1 MKNEV
6 IITAKTVDEAMAQ
19 ARRDYSS
26 SDNELAFEILEM
38 PKKGFLGLGSTPAKV
53 KVTITKAMGDVD
65 LSDLVS
71 SIRNMKVSTDFGGE
85 DEKPQKQEKGK
96 QSHQNGK
103 PQQNKNQNQNKPQKP
118 QNNNP
123 NNNHNNNTSKPQ
135 PQPKAAAP
143 VKEEKPA
150 VNENDLPAALR
161 RPANKPQ
168 NNKQNNK
175 KPQKK
180 ERPAQAERPGE
191 EKKKDLLSAVMGI
204 KAPETPA
211 DSPAVTVTPVHV
223 GKKKQEKKQSPVKQ
237 EAPAPAP
244 EKKKEKAPREEKP
257 HVEFVTPEE
266 MDYALNFMGTLL
278 RNMELSATARAEEAP
293 ADLTVPEGMVYAKI
307 VIEGDDTGILIG
319 HHGDTLDAIQYLAN
333 LCASRNSGNGK
344 REFVKIVVDIENYR
358 AKREET
364 LRALARRM
372 SAKAIKYKRNFVLE
386 PMNPYERRIIH
397 SEVQGIESVST
408 HSVGSDENRKI
419 VITYEG
425 ADKVSHSRK
434 NRDKKRGEKKASA
447 NNLPKLSREEIEARE
462 KDLAEYRAEQKN
474 VLKPVRAKS
483 IDEIRIDLSEDST
496 LTFGSIGVDEGV
508 ETDNDPIEK
517 IAAEAEAEVENLREF

>member
-19 ARRDYSS
+19 ARRDYGSS
-26 SDNELAFEILEM
+26 ENELAFEILEM
-38 PKKGFLGLGSTPAKV
+38 PKKGFLGFGSTPAKV
-53 KVTITKAMGDVD
+53 KVSITKALGDVD

-71 SIRNMKVSTDFGGE
+71 SIRNMKITTDRGGE
-85 DEKPQKQEKGK
+85 EEKKPQRQEKGK
-96 QSHQNGK
+96 HNHQSGK
-103 PQQNKNQNQNKPQKP
+103 PQQQNKQQNQNQNKQQQKP
-118 QNNNP
+118 Q
-123 NNNHNNNTSKPQ
+123 Q
-135 PQPKAAAP
+135 QPKAAPAV

-161 RPANKPQ
+161 RPENKNQ
-168 NNKQNNK
+168 NKQQSNK

-180 ERPAQAERPGE
+180 ERPAQTQRPGE
-191 EKKKDLLSAVMGI
+191 EKKQDLLSAVMGI
-204 KAPETPA
+204 KAPEAPA
-211 DSPAVTVTPVHV
+211 NAPAVTVTPVHV
-223 GKKKQEKKQSPVKQ
+223 EKKKPQKQQNPVKQ
-237 EAPAPAP
+237 EAPVPAP

-266 MDYALNFMGTLL
+266 MNFALDFTNTLL
-278 RNMELSATARAEEAP
+278 KNMELSATAKAEPAP

-333 LCASRNSGNGK
+333 LCASRNSGSGK

-397 SEVQGIESVST
+397 SEVQGMENVST

-425 ADKVSHSRK
+425 PDKVNHSRK
-434 NRDKKRGEKKASA
+434 SRDKKK
-447 NNLPKLSREEIEARE
+447 NNQPRHQLPKLSREEIEARE
-462 KDLAEYRAEQKN
+462 KDLAEYRAERETAQ
-474 VLKPVRAKS
+474 KPVRAKS
-483 IDEIRIDLSEDST
+483 IDDIRIDLSEDST
-496 LTFGSIGVDEGV
+496 LTFGSIGKD
-508 ETDNDPIEK
+508 
-517 IAAEAEAEVENLREF
+517 EAEENLREF

>member
-19 ARRDYSS
+19 ARRQYGSS
-26 SDNELAFEILEM
+26 ENELAFEILEM
-38 PKKGFLGLGSTPAKV
+38 PKKGFLGFGSTPAKV
-53 KVTITKAMGDVD
+53 KVTITKALGDVD

-71 SIRNMKVSTDFGGE
+71 SIRNMKITTDRVGE
-85 DEKPQKQEKGK
+85 EEKKPQKQENKNK
-96 QSHQNGK
+96 NHQSGK
-103 PQQNKNQNQNKPQKP
+103 PQQQNKQQNQNPNKQQKP
-118 QNNNP
+118 QQ
-123 NNNHNNNTSKPQ
+123 PQ
-135 PQPKAAAP
+135 PQKAA

-161 RPANKPQ
+161 RPVNKNQ
-168 NNKQNNK
+168 TKQQNNK

-180 ERPAQAERPGE
+180 ERPAQTERPGE

-204 KAPETPA
+204 KAPEMPA
-211 DSPAVTVTPVHV
+211 NAPAVTVTPVHV
-223 GKKKQEKKQSPVKQ
+223 EKKKQEKKPAQPKQ
-237 EAPAPAP
+237 EAPAPQP
-244 EKKKEKAPREEKP
+244 EKKKERAPREEKP

-266 MDYALNFMGTLL
+266 MDFALGFTNTLL
-278 RNMELSATARAEEAP
+278 KNMELSATAKAEPAP
-293 ADLTVPEGMVYAKI
+293 AELTVPEGMVYAKI

-344 REFVKIVVDIENYR
+344 KEFVKIVVDIENYR

-372 SAKAIKYKRNFVLE
+372 SAKAVKYKRNFVLE

-397 SEVQGIESVST
+397 SEVQGMENVST

-425 ADKVSHSRK
+425 PDKVNHSRK
-434 NRDKKRGEKKASA
+434 SRDKKK
-447 NNLPKLSREEIEARE
+447 NNQPRHQLPKLSREEIEARE
-462 KDLAEYRAEQKN
+462 KDLAEYRAERETAQ
-474 VLKPVRAKS
+474 KPVRAKS
-483 IDEIRIDLSEDST
+483 IDDIRIDLSEDST
-496 LTFGSIGVDEGV
+496 LTFGSIGKDED
-508 ETDNDPIEK
+508 E
-517 IAAEAEAEVENLREF
+517 ENLREF

>member
-19 ARRDYSS
+19 ARRDYGSS
-26 SDNELAFEILEM
+26 ENELAFEILEM
-38 PKKGFLGLGSTPAKV
+38 PKKGFLGLGATPAKV
-53 KVTITKAMGDVD
+53 KVTITKALGDVD

-71 SIRNMKVSTDFGGE
+71 SIRNMKITTDRGGE
-85 DEKPQKQEKGK
+85 EKPHRQEKGK
-96 QSHQNGK
+96 NHQGGK
-103 PQQNKNQNQNKPQKP
+103 PQNQGQNKNQNPNKQQQKP
-118 QNNNP
+118 Q
-123 NNNHNNNTSKPQ
+123 Q
-135 PQPKAAAP
+135 QQPKPAAP

-161 RPANKPQ
+161 RPVNKNQ
-168 NNKQNNK
+168 TKQQNNK
-175 KPQKK
+175 KPQK
-180 ERPAQAERPGE
+180 PQNPVNNERPGE

-211 DSPAVTVTPVHV
+211 NAPAVTVTPVHV
-223 GKKKQEKKQSPVKQ
+223 EKKKPQKPQNPVKK

-244 EKKKEKAPREEKP
+244 QPEKKKEKTPREEKP

-266 MDYALNFMGTLL
+266 MDFALGFMSTLL
-278 RNMELSATARAEEAP
+278 KNMELSATARAEDAP

-333 LCASRNSGNGK
+333 LCASRNSGSGK
-344 REFVKIVVDIENYR
+344 KEFVKIVVDIENYR

-372 SAKAIKYKRNFVLE
+372 SAKAVKYKRNFVLE

-397 SEVQGIESVST
+397 SEVQGLENVST

-425 ADKVSHSRK
+425 DDKVNHSRK
-434 NRDKKRGEKKASA
+434 SRDKKKSRQPRHQ
-447 NNLPKLSREEIEARE
+447 LPKLSREEIEARE
-462 KDLAEYRAEQKN
+462 KDLAEYRAERETAQ
-474 VLKPVRAKS
+474 KPVRAKS
-483 IDEIRIDLSEDST
+483 IDDIRIDLSEDST
-496 LTFGSIGVDEGV
+496 RTFGSIGKDED
-508 ETDNDPIEK
+508 E
-517 IAAEAEAEVENLREF
+517 ENLREF

>member
-26 SDNELAFEILEM
+26 SENELAFEILEM
-38 PKKGFLGLGSTPAKV
+38 PKKGFLGFGSTPAKV
-53 KVTITKAMGDVD
+53 KVTITKALGDVD

-71 SIRNMKVSTDFGGE
+71 SIRNMKITTDRVGE
-85 DEKPQKQEKGK
+85 EEKKPQKQENKNK
-96 QSHQNGK
+96 NHQNGK
-103 PQQNKNQNQNKPQKP
+103 PQQQNKQQNQNPNKQQKS
-118 QNNNP
+118 QQ
-123 NNNHNNNTSKPQ
+123 PQ
-135 PQPKAAAP
+135 PQKAA

-161 RPANKPQ
+161 RPENKNQ

-180 ERPAQAERPGE
+180 ERPAQTQRPGE
-191 EKKKDLLSAVMGI
+191 EKKQDLLSAVMGI
-204 KAPETPA
+204 KAPEMPA
-211 DSPAVTVTPVHV
+211 NAPVVTVTPVHV
-223 GKKKQEKKQSPVKQ
+223 EKKKQEKKPAPVKQ

-244 EKKKEKAPREEKP
+244 EKKKERAPREEKP

-266 MDYALNFMGTLL
+266 MDFALGFTNTLL
-278 RNMELSATARAEEAP
+278 KNMELSATAKAEPAP
-293 ADLTVPEGMVYAKI
+293 AELTVPEGMVYAKI

-344 REFVKIVVDIENYR
+344 KEFVKIVVDIENYR

-372 SAKAIKYKRNFVLE
+372 SAKAVKYKRNFVLE

-397 SEVQGIESVST
+397 SEVQGMENVST

-425 ADKVSHSRK
+425 PDKVNHSRK
-434 NRDKKRGEKKASA
+434 SRDKKK
-447 NNLPKLSREEIEARE
+447 NNQPRHQLPKLSREEIEARE
-462 KDLAEYRAEQKN
+462 KDLAEYRAERETAQ
-474 VLKPVRAKS
+474 KPVRAKS
-483 IDEIRIDLSEDST
+483 IDDIRIDLSGDST
-496 LTFGSIGVDEGV
+496 LTFGSLGKD
-508 ETDNDPIEK
+508 
-517 IAAEAEAEVENLREF
+517 EAEENLRDF

>member
-19 ARRDYSS
+19 ARRDYGSS
-26 SDNELAFEILEM
+26 ENELAFEILEM
-38 PKKGFLGLGSTPAKV
+38 PKKGFLGFGSTPAKV
-53 KVTITKAMGDVD
+53 KVTITKALGDVD

-71 SIRNMKVSTDFGGE
+71 SIRNMKITTDRVGE
-85 DEKPQKQEKGK
+85 EEKKPQKQENKNK
-96 QSHQNGK
+96 NHQSGK
-103 PQQNKNQNQNKPQKP
+103 PQQQNKQQNQNPNKQQKP
-118 QNNNP
+118 QQ
-123 NNNHNNNTSKPQ
+123 PQ
-135 PQPKAAAP
+135 PQKAA

-161 RPANKPQ
+161 RPENKNQ

-180 ERPAQAERPGE
+180 ERPAQTQRPGE

-204 KAPETPA
+204 KAPEMPA
-211 DSPAVTVTPVHV
+211 NAPAVTVTPVHV
-223 GKKKQEKKQSPVKQ
+223 EKKKQEKKPAQPKQ
-237 EAPAPAP
+237 EAPAPQP
-244 EKKKEKAPREEKP
+244 EKKKERAPREEKP

-266 MDYALNFMGTLL
+266 MDFALGFTNTLL
-278 RNMELSATARAEEAP
+278 KNMELSATAKAEPAP
-293 ADLTVPEGMVYAKI
+293 AELTVPEGMVYAKI

-344 REFVKIVVDIENYR
+344 KEFVKIVVDIENYR

-372 SAKAIKYKRNFVLE
+372 SAKAVKYKRNFVLE

-397 SEVQGIESVST
+397 SEVQGMENVST

-425 ADKVSHSRK
+425 PDKVNHSRK
-434 NRDKKRGEKKASA
+434 SRDKKK
-447 NNLPKLSREEIEARE
+447 NNQPRHQLPKLSREEIEARE
-462 KDLAEYRAEQKN
+462 KDLAEYRAERETAQ
-474 VLKPVRAKS
+474 KPVRAKS
-483 IDEIRIDLSEDST
+483 IDDIRIDLSGDST
-496 LTFGSIGVDEGV
+496 LTFGSIGKD
-508 ETDNDPIEK
+508 
-517 IAAEAEAEVENLREF
+517 EAEENLREF

>member
-6 IITAKTVDEAMAQ
+6 IITANTVDEAMAQ
-19 ARRDYSS
+19 ARRDYGSS
-26 SDNELAFEILEM
+26 ENELAFEILEM
-38 PKKGFLGLGSTPAKV
+38 PKKGFLGFGSTPAKV
-53 KVTITKAMGDVD
+53 KVTITKALGDVD

-71 SIRNMKVSTDFGGE
+71 SIRNMKITTDRGGE
-85 DEKPQKQEKGK
+85 EEKKPQKQENKNK
-96 QSHQNGK
+96 NHQSGK
-103 PQQNKNQNQNKPQKP
+103 PQQQNKQQNQNPNKQQKP
-118 QNNNP
+118 QQ
-123 NNNHNNNTSKPQ
+123 PQ
-135 PQPKAAAP
+135 PQKAA

-161 RPANKPQ
+161 RPENKNQ

-180 ERPAQAERPGE
+180 ERPAQTQRPGE
-191 EKKKDLLSAVMGI
+191 EKKQDLLSAVMGI
-204 KAPETPA
+204 KAPEAPA
-211 DSPAVTVTPVHV
+211 NAPAVTVTPVHV
-223 GKKKQEKKQSPVKQ
+223 EKKKQEKKPAQPKQ
-237 EAPAPAP
+237 ESPAPQP
-244 EKKKEKAPREEKP
+244 EKKKERAPREEKP

-266 MDYALNFMGTLL
+266 MDFALGFTNTLL
-278 RNMELSATARAEEAP
+278 KNMELSATAKAEPAP
-293 ADLTVPEGMVYAKI
+293 AELTVPEGMVYAKI

-344 REFVKIVVDIENYR
+344 KEFVKIVVDIENYR

-372 SAKAIKYKRNFVLE
+372 SAKAVKYKRNFVLE

-397 SEVQGIESVST
+397 SEVQGMENVST

-425 ADKVSHSRK
+425 PDKVNHSRK
-434 NRDKKRGEKKASA
+434 SRDKKK
-447 NNLPKLSREEIEARE
+447 NNQPRHQLPKLSREEIEARE
-462 KDLAEYRAEQKN
+462 KDLAEYRAERETAQ
-474 VLKPVRAKS
+474 KPVRAKS
-483 IDEIRIDLSEDST
+483 IDDIRIDLSEDST
-496 LTFGSIGVDEGV
+496 LTFGSIGKD
-508 ETDNDPIEK
+508 
-517 IAAEAEAEVENLREF
+517 EAEENLREF

>member
-26 SDNELAFEILEM
+26 SENELAFEILEM
-38 PKKGFLGLGSTPAKV
+38 PKKGFLGFGSTPAKV
-53 KVTITKAMGDVD
+53 KVTITKALGDVD

-71 SIRNMKVSTDFGGE
+71 SIRNMKITTDRGGE
-85 DEKPQKQEKGK
+85 EEKPHKQEKGK
-96 QSHQNGK
+96 QGHQNGK

-123 NNNHNNNTSKPQ
+123 NNNPNKPQ
-135 PQPKAAAP
+135 QQPKPAAV

-180 ERPAQAERPGE
+180 DRPANTERPGE

-204 KAPETPA
+204 KAPEAPA
-211 DSPAVTVTPVHV
+211 NATAVTVTPVHV
-223 GKKKQEKKQSPVKQ
+223 EKKKPQKQTPAKQ
-237 EAPAPAP
+237 EPPVPAP

-266 MDYALNFMGTLL
+266 MNFALDFTNTLL
-278 RNMELSATARAEEAP
+278 KNMELTATARAEAAP

-333 LCASRNSGNGK
+333 LCASRNSGSGK
-344 REFVKIVVDIENYR
+344 KEFVKIVVDIENYR

-372 SAKAIKYKRNFVLE
+372 SAKAVKYKRNFVLE

-397 SEVQGIESVST
+397 SEVQGLENVST

-425 ADKVSHSRK
+425 PDKVNHSRK
-434 NRDKKRGEKKASA
+434 SRDKKK
-447 NNLPKLSREEIEARE
+447 NNQPRHQLPKLSREEIEARE
-462 KDLAEYRAEQKN
+462 KDLAEYRAERETAQ
-474 VLKPVRAKS
+474 KPVRAKS
-483 IDEIRIDLSEDST
+483 IDDIRIDLSEEST
-496 LTFGSIGVDEGV
+496 RTFGSIGKDED
-508 ETDNDPIEK
+508 E
-517 IAAEAEAEVENLREF
+517 ENLREF

>member
-6 IITAKTVDEAMAQ
+6 IITANTVDEAMAQ
-19 ARRDYSS
+19 ARRDYGSS
-26 SDNELAFEILEM
+26 ENELAFEILEM
-38 PKKGFLGLGSTPAKV
+38 PKKGFLGFGSTPAKV
-53 KVTITKAMGDVD
+53 KVTITKALGDVD

-71 SIRNMKVSTDFGGE
+71 SIRNMKITTDRVGE
-85 DEKPQKQEKGK
+85 EEKKPQKQENKNK
-96 QSHQNGK
+96 NHQSGK
-103 PQQNKNQNQNKPQKP
+103 PQQQNKQQNQNPNKQQKP
-118 QNNNP
+118 QQ
-123 NNNHNNNTSKPQ
+123 PQ
-135 PQPKAAAP
+135 PQKAA

-161 RPANKPQ
+161 RPENKNQ

-180 ERPAQAERPGE
+180 ERPAQTQRPGE
-191 EKKKDLLSAVMGI
+191 EKKQDLLSAVMGI
-204 KAPETPA
+204 KAPEMPA
-211 DSPAVTVTPVHV
+211 NAPAVTVTPVHV
-223 GKKKQEKKQSPVKQ
+223 EKKKQEKKPAQPKQ
-237 EAPAPAP
+237 EAPAPQP
-244 EKKKEKAPREEKP
+244 EKKKERAPREEKP

-266 MDYALNFMGTLL
+266 MDFALGFTNTLL
-278 RNMELSATARAEEAP
+278 KNMELSATAKAEPAP
-293 ADLTVPEGMVYAKI
+293 AELTVPEGMVYAKI

-344 REFVKIVVDIENYR
+344 KEFVKIVVDIENYR

-372 SAKAIKYKRNFVLE
+372 SAKAVKYKRNFVLE

-397 SEVQGIESVST
+397 SEVQGMENVST

-425 ADKVSHSRK
+425 PDKVNHSRK
-434 NRDKKRGEKKASA
+434 SRDKKK
-447 NNLPKLSREEIEARE
+447 NNQPRHHLPKLSREEIEARE
-462 KDLAEYRAEQKN
+462 KDLAEYRAERETAQ
-474 VLKPVRAKS
+474 KPVRAKS
-483 IDEIRIDLSEDST
+483 IDDIRIDLSEDST
-496 LTFGSIGVDEGV
+496 LTFGSIGKD
-508 ETDNDPIEK
+508 
-517 IAAEAEAEVENLREF
+517 EAEENLREF

>member
-19 ARRDYSS
+19 ARRDYGSS
-26 SDNELAFEILEM
+26 ENELAFEILEM
-38 PKKGFLGLGSTPAKV
+38 PKKGFLGFGSTPAKV
-53 KVTITKAMGDVD
+53 KVTITKALGDVD

-71 SIRNMKVSTDFGGE
+71 SIRNMKITTDRGGE
-85 DEKPQKQEKGK
+85 EKPQKQEKAK
-96 QSHQNGK
+96 NHQSGK
-103 PQQNKNQNQNKPQKP
+103 PQQQNKQQNQNPNKQQKP
-118 QNNNP
+118 QQ
-123 NNNHNNNTSKPQ
+123 PQ
-135 PQPKAAAP
+135 PQKAA

-161 RPANKPQ
+161 RPENKNQ

-180 ERPAQAERPGE
+180 ERPAQTQRPGE
-191 EKKKDLLSAVMGI
+191 EKKQDLLSAVMGI
-204 KAPETPA
+204 KAPEMPA
-211 DSPAVTVTPVHV
+211 NAPAVTVTPVHV
-223 GKKKQEKKQSPVKQ
+223 EKKKQEKKPAQPKQ
-237 EAPAPAP
+237 EAPAPQP
-244 EKKKEKAPREEKP
+244 EKKKERAPREEKP

-266 MDYALNFMGTLL
+266 MDFALGFTNTLL
-278 RNMELSATARAEEAP
+278 KNMELSATAKAEPAP
-293 ADLTVPEGMVYAKI
+293 AELTVPEGMVYAKI

-344 REFVKIVVDIENYR
+344 KEFVKIVVDIENYR

-372 SAKAIKYKRNFVLE
+372 SAKAVKYKRNFVLE

-397 SEVQGIESVST
+397 SEVQGMENVST

-425 ADKVSHSRK
+425 PDKVNHSRK
-434 NRDKKRGEKKASA
+434 SRDKKK
-447 NNLPKLSREEIEARE
+447 NNQPRHQLPKLSREEIEARE
-462 KDLAEYRAEQKN
+462 KDLAEYRAERETAQ
-474 VLKPVRAKS
+474 KPVRAKS
-483 IDEIRIDLSEDST
+483 IDDIRIDLSEDST
-496 LTFGSIGVDEGV
+496 RTFGSIGKD
-508 ETDNDPIEK
+508 
-517 IAAEAEAEVENLREF
+517 EAEENLREF

>member
-26 SDNELAFEILEM
+26 SENELAFEILEM
-38 PKKGFLGLGSTPAKV
+38 PKKGFLGFGSTPAKV
-53 KVTITKAMGDVD
+53 KVTITKALGDVD

-71 SIRNMKVSTDFGGE
+71 SIRNMKITTDRVGE
-85 DEKPQKQEKGK
+85 EEKKPQKQENKNK
-96 QSHQNGK
+96 NHQSGK
-103 PQQNKNQNQNKPQKP
+103 PQQQNKQQNQNPNKQQKP
-118 QNNNP
+118 QQ
-123 NNNHNNNTSKPQ
+123 PQ
-135 PQPKAAAP
+135 PQKAA

-161 RPANKPQ
+161 RPENKNQ

-180 ERPAQAERPGE
+180 ERPAQTQRPGE

-204 KAPETPA
+204 KAPEMPA
-211 DSPAVTVTPVHV
+211 NAPAVTVTPVHV
-223 GKKKQEKKQSPVKQ
+223 EKKKQEKKPAQPKQ
-237 EAPAPAP
+237 EAPAPQP
-244 EKKKEKAPREEKP
+244 EKKKERAPREEKP

-266 MDYALNFMGTLL
+266 MDFALGFTNTLL
-278 RNMELSATARAEEAP
+278 KNMELSATAKAEPAP
-293 ADLTVPEGMVYAKI
+293 AELTVPEGMVYAKI

-344 REFVKIVVDIENYR
+344 KEFVKIVVDIENYR

-372 SAKAIKYKRNFVLE
+372 SAKAVKYKRNFVLE

-397 SEVQGIESVST
+397 SEVQGMENVST

-425 ADKVSHSRK
+425 PDKVNHSRK
-434 NRDKKRGEKKASA
+434 SRDKKK
-447 NNLPKLSREEIEARE
+447 NNQPRHQLPKLSREEIEARE
-462 KDLAEYRAEQKN
+462 KDLAEYRAERETAQ
-474 VLKPVRAKS
+474 KPVRAKS
-483 IDEIRIDLSEDST
+483 IDDIRIDLSEDST
-496 LTFGSIGVDEGV
+496 LTFGSIGKD
-508 ETDNDPIEK
+508 
-517 IAAEAEAEVENLREF
+517 EAEENLREF

>member
-26 SDNELAFEILEM
+26 SENELAFEILEM
-38 PKKGFLGLGSTPAKV
+38 PKKGFLGFGSTPAKV
-53 KVTITKAMGDVD
+53 KVTITKALGDVD

-71 SIRNMKVSTDFGGE
+71 SIRNMKITTDRVGE
-85 DEKPQKQEKGK
+85 EEKKPQKQENKNK
-96 QSHQNGK
+96 NHQNGK
-103 PQQNKNQNQNKPQKP
+103 PQQQNKQQNPNPNKQQKP
-118 QNNNP
+118 QQ
-123 NNNHNNNTSKPQ
+123 PQ
-135 PQPKAAAP
+135 PQKAA

-161 RPANKPQ
+161 RPENKNQ

-180 ERPAQAERPGE
+180 ERPAQTQRPGE
-191 EKKKDLLSAVMGI
+191 EKKQDLLSAVMGI
-204 KAPETPA
+204 KAPEAPA
-211 DSPAVTVTPVHV
+211 NAPAVTVTPVHV
-223 GKKKQEKKQSPVKQ
+223 EKKKQEKKPAQPKQ
-237 EAPAPAP
+237 EAPAPQP
-244 EKKKEKAPREEKP
+244 EKKKERAPREEKP

-266 MDYALNFMGTLL
+266 MDFALGFTNTLL
-278 RNMELSATARAEEAP
+278 KNMELSATAKAEPAP
-293 ADLTVPEGMVYAKI
+293 AELTVPEGMVYAKI

-344 REFVKIVVDIENYR
+344 KEFVKIVVDIENYR

-372 SAKAIKYKRNFVLE
+372 SAKAVKYKRNFVLE

-397 SEVQGIESVST
+397 SEVQGMENVST

-425 ADKVSHSRK
+425 PDKVNHSRK
-434 NRDKKRGEKKASA
+434 SRDKKK
-447 NNLPKLSREEIEARE
+447 NNQPRHQLPKLSREEIEARE
-462 KDLAEYRAEQKN
+462 KDLAEYRAERETAQ
-474 VLKPVRAKS
+474 KPVRAKS
-483 IDEIRIDLSEDST
+483 IDDIRIDLSEDST
-496 LTFGSIGVDEGV
+496 LTFGSIGKD
-508 ETDNDPIEK
+508 
-517 IAAEAEAEVENLREF
+517 EAEENLREF